1 MRTHFIK
8 SGGESQ
14 LCDPAPTSSK
24 VVQLTSITKMR
35 RIQAYFGMPFF
46 VESHRLTVPCSL
58 CVFFKQGGRIVK
70 DYIFT
75 SESVTEGHPDKV
87 CDLIADSIVDEA
99 LRQDPNSNMA
109 VEATIKDDFILV
121 YGEANTKATID
132 FEKIAKDVLKKI
144 GYPEEYRVTTVVNK
158 QSPEIHNAVNK
169 TSDGKL
175 EVAAGD
181 QGIMFGYA
189 SNETDEYMPAPIYY
203 AHKLSRQLT
212 KVRRQHP
219 DLLKPDGKTQ
229 VSVEYKDDKPVR
241 IDTIVVSSQHS
252 ADLSQ
257 EDLKKLIM
265 DEVIKPVIPADLLD
279 ENTKYFIN
287 PSGSFVVGGSFGDS
301 GTTGRKI
308 VCDTYGGMGHIGG
321 GCFSSKDPTKVD
333 RSAAYYSRW
342 VAKNIVANG
351 LADKCEVEV
360 AYAIGRKEPVSILV
374 DTFGT
379 GKVSDE
385 EIMDIVRKNFNF
397 EVGNILEELD
407 LRKPI
412 YTRTTN
418 YGHFGDPA
426 LPWEK
431 IKELKR

>member
-1 MRTHFIK
+1 M
-8 SGGESQ
+8 
-14 LCDPAPTSSK
+14 
-24 VVQLTSITKMR
+24 
-35 RIQAYFGMPFF
+35 
-46 VESHRLTVPCSL
+46 
-58 CVFFKQGGRIVK
+58 K

-121 YGEANTKATID
+121 YGEASTKAVID
-132 FEKIAKDVLKKI
+132 FEQIAKDVLKKI
-144 GYPEEYRVTTVVNK
+144 GYPEEYHVHTVVNK

-169 TSDGKL
+169 NKDGKL

-189 SNETDEYMPAPIYY
+189 SNETDEFMPAPIYY

-219 DLLKPDGKTQ
+219 DLLRPDGKTQ

-241 IDTIVVSSQHS
+241 IDTIVVSTQHS
-252 ADLSQ
+252 PEISQ
-257 EDLKKLIM
+257 EDLSKLIRK
-265 DEVIKPVIPADLLD
+265 EVIDAVIPSELLD

-333 RSAAYYSRW
+333 RSAAYYARW

-385 EIMDIVRKNFNF
+385 EIMDIVKKNFNF

-418 YGHFGDPA
+418 YGHFGDPK

-431 IKELKR
+431 VIELKR

>member
-1 MRTHFIK
+1 M
-8 SGGESQ
+8 
-14 LCDPAPTSSK
+14 
-24 VVQLTSITKMR
+24 
-35 RIQAYFGMPFF
+35 
-46 VESHRLTVPCSL
+46 
-58 CVFFKQGGRIVK
+58 K

-99 LRQDPNSNMA
+99 LSQDPHSNMA

-121 YGEANTKATID
+121 YGEANTKAKID
-132 FEKIAKDVLKKI
+132 YEGIARDVLKAI
-144 GYPEEYRVTTVVNK
+144 GYPEDYRVTVVVNQ
-158 QSPEIHNAVNK
+158 QSPEIHQAVNK
-169 TSDGKL
+169 TEDGK
-175 EVAAGD
+175 EQVAAGD

-203 AHKLSRQLT
+203 AHKLSRQLA
-212 KVRRQHP
+212 KVRREKP
-219 DLLKPDGKTQ
+219 GILKPDGKTQ

-241 IDTIVVSSQHS
+241 IDAIVVSTQHD
-252 ADLSQ
+252 AGISQ
-257 EDLKKLIM
+257 EELRELVKK
-265 DEVIKPVIPADLLD
+265 EVIEPVIPAEMLD
-279 ENTKYFIN
+279 ENTKFFIN

-342 VAKNIVANG
+342 AAKNLVAAG
-351 LADKCEVEV
+351 LADKAEVQV
-360 AYAIGRKEPVSILV
+360 SYAIGRSEPVSICV

-385 EIMDIVRKNFNF
+385 EMLKIVEKNFNF
-397 EVGNILEELD
+397 EVGNIIRELD
-407 LRKPI
+407 LRRPI
-412 YTRTTN
+412 YKKTTN
-418 YGHFGDPA
+418 YGHFGDPE

-431 IKELKR
+431 IIELKR

>member
-1 MRTHFIK
+1 M
-8 SGGESQ
+8 
-14 LCDPAPTSSK
+14 
-24 VVQLTSITKMR
+24 
-35 RIQAYFGMPFF
+35 
-46 VESHRLTVPCSL
+46 
-58 CVFFKQGGRIVK
+58 K

-99 LRQDPNSNMA
+99 LRQDPCSNMA

-121 YGEANTKATID
+121 YGEANTTATID
-132 FEKIAKDVLKKI
+132 YEGIAKDVLKKI
-144 GYPEEYRVTTVVNK
+144 GYPEDYHVTVVVNR
-158 QSPEIHNAVNK
+158 QSPEIHNAVNRK
-169 TSDGKL
+169 DGDAC
-175 EVAAGD
+175 VITAGD

-189 SNETDEYMPAPIYY
+189 TNETDELMPAPIYY

-212 KVRRQHP
+212 KVRRQHS

-241 IDTIVVSSQHS
+241 IDTIVVSTQHS
-252 ADLSQ
+252 ADISQ
-257 EDLKKLIM
+257 DDLKKLVRK
-265 DEVIKPVIPADLLD
+265 EVIDPVIPANMID
-279 ENTKYFIN
+279 ENTKFYIN

-333 RSAAYYSRW
+333 RSAAYYARW
-342 VAKNIVANG
+342 VAKNLVNAG
-351 LADKCEVEV
+351 LADKAEVEV
-360 AYAIGRKEPVSILV
+360 AYAIGRKDPVSICV

-379 GKVSDE
+379 GKVSE
-385 EIMDIVRKNFNF
+385 AEMLDIVNQNFNF
-397 EVGNILEELD
+397 EVGNIIRQLD
-407 LRKPI
+407 LRRPI

-418 YGHFGDPA
+418 YGHFGDPEM
-426 LPWEK
+426 PWEQL
-431 IKELKR
+431 IELKR

>member
-1 MRTHFIK
+1 M
-8 SGGESQ
+8 
-14 LCDPAPTSSK
+14 
-24 VVQLTSITKMR
+24 
-35 RIQAYFGMPFF
+35 
-46 VESHRLTVPCSL
+46 
-58 CVFFKQGGRIVK
+58 K

-121 YGEANTKATID
+121 YGEANTKAKID
-132 FEKIAKDVLKKI
+132 YETIAKDVLKKI
-144 GYPEEYRVTTVVNK
+144 GYPEEYHVTTVVNE

-169 TSDGKL
+169 TEDGKL

-189 SNETDEYMPAPIYY
+189 TNETEELMPAPIYY

-212 KVRRQHP
+212 KVRRAHP

-241 IDTIVVSSQHS
+241 IDTIVLSTQHS
-252 ADLSQ
+252 KDLSQ
-257 EDLKKLIM
+257 EDLKKLVM
-265 DEVIKPVIPADLLD
+265 EEVIKPVIPANMLD
-279 ENTKYFIN
+279 DKTKYFIN

-321 GCFSSKDPTKVD
+321 GSFSSKDPTKVD
-333 RSAAYYSRW
+333 RSAAYYARW
-342 VAKNIVANG
+342 VAKNLVAAG
-351 LADKCEVEV
+351 LADKVEV
-360 AYAIGRKEPVSILV
+360 QVSYAIGRKEPVSILV

-385 EIMDIVRKNFNF
+385 EIMDIVKKNFNF

-407 LRKPI
+407 LRRPI
-412 YTRTTN
+412 YARTTN
-418 YGHFGDPA
+418 YGHFGDPE

>member
-1 MRTHFIK
+1 M
-8 SGGESQ
+8 
-14 LCDPAPTSSK
+14 
-24 VVQLTSITKMR
+24 
-35 RIQAYFGMPFF
+35 
-46 VESHRLTVPCSL
+46 
-58 CVFFKQGGRIVK
+58 K

-75 SESVTEGHPDKV
+75 SESVTEGHPDKI
-87 CDLIADSIVDEA
+87 CDQIADTIVDEA
-99 LRQDPNSNMA
+99 LRQDPYSNMA

-132 FEKIAKDVLKKI
+132 YATIATDVLKKI
-144 GYPEEYRVTTVVNK
+144 GYPEEYHVTVVVNQ
-158 QSPEIHNAVNK
+158 QSPEIHNAVNR
-169 TSDGKL
+169 DENGKRI
-175 EVAAGD
+175 VTAGD

-189 SNETDEYMPAPIYY
+189 SNETDEYLPAPIFY
-203 AHKLSRQLT
+203 AHTLSRQLT
-212 KVRRQHP
+212 KVRREHP

-252 ADLSQ
+252 KDITQ
-257 EDLKKLIM
+257 EELKKLIKE
-265 DEVIKPVIPADLLD
+265 EVIDPVIPAELLD

-342 VAKNIVANG
+342 VAKNLVANHYC
-351 LADKCEVEV
+351 DKAEVEV
-360 AYAIGRKEPVSILV
+360 AYAIGRAEPISICV

-379 GKVSDE
+379 GKISDE
-385 EIMDIVRKNFNF
+385 EILEVVKHNFNF
-397 EVGNILEELD
+397 EVGNILDELD
-407 LRKPI
+407 LRRPI
-412 YTRTTN
+412 YARTTN
-418 YGHFGDPA
+418 YGHFGDPE

-431 IKELKR
+431 IIELKPVK